1 MNAGDFVSWATRKGR
16 YVGSLVSMNNAG
28 KHQVVTSDGGTET
41 IEASQSEQVGIV
53 RVYINNEDGTYTRS
67 DRNVAVRWKMLR
79 KIKKP
84 ETKGEEKASAA
95 VKKVL
100 KEKAEK
106 HNADVGN
113 VASKRTNVRTLSAVF
128 DRGVGAYQTN
138 PGSVRPTVTSAEQ
151 WAYARVN
158 SFLYA
163 LRNGRFRGGKHDTD
177 LLPAGHPQSSKSKKV
192 EKGPKCRQATETY
205 DECVSRKIGELI
217 DEDGYER
224 DQAIAVA
231 RSMCETSCADK
242 EKSTH
247 DVTNFP
253 KRGDDQK
260 VSLANSQYKQFP
272 LAEAQRLKDEWPQ
285 IWRKGGNILGNTQFN
300 RLKKVKETGVKTPTD
315 EKAVR
320 LREAWS
326 ARHYRDHMLAGV
338 IAQVKWL
345 MVGSRGI
352 SHMLKV
358 ISDEKA
364 RLRKSQ
370 NK

>member
-28 KHQVVTSDGGTET
+28 KHQVVTSSGGTET

-67 DRNVAVRWKMLR
+67 DRNVAVRRKMLR

-158 SFLYA
+158 SFLYC

-177 LLPAGHPQSSKSKKV
+177 LLPAGHPQSSKSKDIETKA
-192 EKGPKCRQATETY
+192 PK
-205 DECVSRKIGELI
+205 
-217 DEDGYER
+217 
-224 DQAIAVA
+224 
-231 RSMCETSCADK
+231 
-242 EKSTH
+242 
-247 DVTNFP
+247 TNFP

-260 VSLANSQYKQFP
+260 VSLANSEYKQFP
-272 LAEAQRLKDEWPQ
+272 LAEAQRLKDEWPK
-285 IWRKGGNILGNTQFN
+285 IWSKGGNILGNTQFN

-326 ARHYRDHMLAGV
+326 ARHYRDHRLAGV
-338 IAQVKWL
+338 VAQVKWL
-345 MVGSRGI
+345 TVGSRGI
-352 SHMLKV
+352 SHMRKV

-370 NK
+370 K

>member
-28 KHQVVTSDGGTET
+28 KHQVVTSSGGTET

-53 RVYINNEDGTYTRS
+53 RVYINNEDGTYSRS
-67 DRNVAVRWKMLR
+67 DRNVAVRRKMLR

-158 SFLYA
+158 SFLYC

-177 LLPAGHPQSSKSKKV
+177 LLPAGHPQSSKSKDIETKA
-192 EKGPKCRQATETY
+192 PK
-205 DECVSRKIGELI
+205 
-217 DEDGYER
+217 
-224 DQAIAVA
+224 
-231 RSMCETSCADK
+231 
-242 EKSTH
+242 
-247 DVTNFP
+247 TNFP

-260 VSLANSQYKQFP
+260 VSLANSEYKQFP

-285 IWRKGGNILGNTQFN
+285 IWKKGGNILGNTQFN

-326 ARHYRDHMLAGV
+326 ARHYRDHRLAGV
-338 IAQVKWL
+338 VAQVKWL
-345 MVGSRGI
+345 TVGSRGL
-352 SHMLKV
+352 SHMRKV

-370 NK
+370 N

>member
-1 MNAGDFVSWATRKGR
+1 MNKGDYVSWATRKGR
-16 YVGSLVSMNNAG
+16 YVGQVESVNNAG
-28 KHQVVTSDGGTET
+28 KHQVVTSSGGTET
-41 IEASQSEQVGIV
+41 IEASSSETVGIV
-53 RVYINNEDGTYTRS
+53 RVYVNNEDGTYTRS
-67 DRNVAVRWKMLR
+67 DRRVAVRTKMLR

-84 ETKGEEKASAA
+84 ETKGEQKASAA
-95 VKKVL
+95 VKKTL

-158 SFLYA
+158 SFLYV

-177 LLPAGHPQSSKSKKV
+177 LLPAGHPQSSKSKQVV
-192 EKGPKCRQATETY
+192 EKAPK
-205 DECVSRKIGELI
+205 
-217 DEDGYER
+217 
-224 DQAIAVA
+224 
-231 RSMCETSCADK
+231 
-242 EKSTH
+242 
-247 DVTNFP
+247 TNFP
-253 KRGDDQK
+253 KRGDDKK
-260 VSLANSQYKQFP
+260 VSLRNSEYDQFP
-272 LAEAQRLKDEWPQ
+272 LAEAQKLKEEWPQ
-285 IWRKGGNILGNTQFN
+285 IWKRGGNILGNTQFT
-300 RLKKVKETGVKTPTD
+300 RLSKVHSQMGEAKTPTD

-326 ARHYRDHMLAGV
+326 ARHYKDFRLAGV

-345 MVGSRGI
+345 MVGSRGL
-352 SHMLKV
+352 SHMRKV

-364 RLRKSQ
+364 RLRK
-370 NK
+370 